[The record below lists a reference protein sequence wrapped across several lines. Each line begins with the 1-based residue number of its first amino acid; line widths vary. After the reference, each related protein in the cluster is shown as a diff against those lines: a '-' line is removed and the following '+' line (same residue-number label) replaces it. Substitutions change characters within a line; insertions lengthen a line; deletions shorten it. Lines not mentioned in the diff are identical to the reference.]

1 MNGED
6 QAATNR
12 DDIISAATEEEQL
25 GPDTRKRSW
34 RFNEHDRTEP
44 LDHPSQEAV
53 AQFLAAPEGMREFP
67 SVTALA
73 ERLKISRATIY
84 RWEKD
89 VSVLRRVEHLS
100 MQNKVAGDLFVRRE
114 WLPIMQKAVEK
125 AKSGD
130 VQAMKFCAACAWP
143 ESSGVGQGL
152 SPYEALRATENEGTV
167 PPRPLDSWAAEEDP
181 AQEPEALSE
190 GKIPPEPIS

>member
-6 QAATNR
+6 QAATNQLEN
-12 DDIISAATEEEQL
+12 ISSMTEEERV
-25 GPDTRKRSW
+25 GPDARENLPRVKES
-34 RFNEHDRTEP
+34 DRTLP
-44 LDHPSQEAV
+44 LDHPGQEAV
-53 AQFLAAPEGMREFP
+53 AQFLAAPEGLREFA

-73 ERLKISRATIY
+73 SDFKISRATVY

-89 VSVLRRVEHLS
+89 PHVLRRVEHLS
-100 MQNKVAGDLFVRRE
+100 MQNKLAGDLLARRE
-114 WLPIMQKAVEK
+114 WLLIMQKAVEK

-152 SPYEALRATENEGTV
+152 SLSEAIRMTENTGKLPSRVLEC
-167 PPRPLDSWAAEEDP
+167 RAAQENP
-181 AQEPEALSE
+181 AQEPDAPSDN
-190 GKIPPEPIS
+190 KSPSEPIS